1 MCGIAEQHLQAK
13 GHTAG
18 AAAHAAGQIGEERM
32 LRIHGDALRVQLLF
46 QPQCSHSIA
55 QKEGLGVFV
64 IHKVAVGVTRR
75 QLTTLSH
82 GDAVIRGVLHHLDA
96 PAAEQVFFPL
106 PRVSGHMH
114 SDLKAQLRAHD
125 ADGKPQ
131 IAGGAHRDGILR
143 EQLAEAL
150 FCQNG
155 VVVGQMQHSAV
166 QGNVLGGF
174 QHLVNAAPRL
184 DGAGNGQMTVQLDPY
199 LPGDGGAAA
208 LLQHLLHPGDGLN
221 RGLDDAAGRSSLGKD
236 GGKIGRKPLQ
246 SCGGVLNVGKGQRA
260 GGRSLCKGQFVRV
273 CPCSL
278 LQGAEVRDHGICR
291 DPIGNRTPGD
301 ALGR

>member
-1 MCGIAEQHLQAK
+1 
-13 GHTAG
+13 
-18 AAAHAAGQIGEERM
+18 M

-64 IHKVAVGVTRR
+64 IHKVAVGVTCR

-125 ADGKPQ
+125 ANGKPQ

-143 EQLAEAL
+143 EQLAEAFL
-150 FCQNG
+150 CQNG
-155 VVVGQMQHSAV
+155 VVAGKVQHPAV

-174 QHLVNAAPRL
+174 QHLVNTAPRL
-184 DGAGNGQMTVQLDPY
+184 DGAGNGQMAVQLDPY
-199 LPGDGGAAA
+199 LPGDGDTAA
-208 LLQHLLHPGDGLN
+208 LLQHFLHPGDGLN
-221 RGLDDAAGRSSLGKD
+221 RGLDDAARRSGLGKD

-246 SCGGVLNVGKGQRA
+246 PCGGVLNVGQSQRA
-260 GGRSLCKGQFVRV
+260 GSRSLCKGQLVRV
-273 CPCSL
+273 YPCSL

-291 DPIGNRTPGD
+291 DPIGNGTPGD